1 MVTLVDTLIE
11 NRERVQPDDTNN
23 YDTAHGGNVARWMD
37 EAGALSAMRL
47 AGQSCVTASIDRL
60 DFERPIP
67 RGDTCVIESY
77 AYATGRTSV
86 RVRLRA
92 FRENPRTGEREQT
105 TASYFVFVAV
115 DEDLKPTGVPEI
127 EVETERGRRLRDEA
141 LDGEPNR

>member
-1 MVTLVDTLIE
+1 MVTLLDTRIE

-23 YDTAHGGNVARWMD
+23 YGTAHGGNVARWMD
-37 EAGALSAMRL
+37 ETGAMSAMRL
-47 AGQSCVTASIDRL
+47 AGESCVTASIDRL
-60 DFERPIP
+60 DFERPVP
-67 RGDTCVIESY
+67 QGDTCVIDSY

-115 DEDLKPTGVPEI
+115 DETLEPTPVPDLSVDSAE
-127 EVETERGRRLRDEA
+127 GRRLREEA
-141 LDGEPNR
+141 LGDAPER